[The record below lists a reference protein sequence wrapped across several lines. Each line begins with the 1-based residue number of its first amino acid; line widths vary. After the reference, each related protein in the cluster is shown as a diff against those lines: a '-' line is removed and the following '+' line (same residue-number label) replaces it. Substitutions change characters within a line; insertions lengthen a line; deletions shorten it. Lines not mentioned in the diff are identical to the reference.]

1 MSHQQIGLLIIAI
14 GVGIVLLGALVWL
27 GGLSW
32 FGRLPGDIRIQGQS
46 GTVFIPVSSMI
57 VISVVLSVGLN
68 LLLRFLRWLS

>member
-57 VISVVLSVGLN
+57 VISVVLSVSVN
-68 LLLRFLRWLS
+68 LLLRLARRF

>member
-1 MSHQQIGLLIIAI
+1 MSQQQIGLLIIAI
-14 GVGIVLLGALVWL
+14 GVGVVLLGALVWL

-32 FGRLPGDIRIQGQS
+32 FGKLLGDIRIQGQS
-46 GTVFIPVSSMI
+46 GTVFILITSML

>member
-1 MSHQQIGLLIIAI
+1 MSNQQTGLLIIAI
-14 GVGIVLLGALVWL
+14 GVGIILLGALVWL

-32 FGRLPGDIRIQGQS
+32 FGKLPGDIRMEGQS
-46 GTVFIPVSSMI
+46 GTIFIPITSMI